1 MARSRER
8 LEWAFDPTQL
18 REGAKSTGGTGG
30 CPIVG
35 FGYLTP
41 TASLILAPHG
51 GFAQQGWPCGA
62 RQGSCID
69 LLFTYCLTGILPCF
83 AMSENSST
91 LKERVRA
98 FWQENP
104 CGTKFADAP
113 PGSRRFYELVEEH
126 RYKKEWH
133 IPEAAQFA
141 HAKDLAVLEVGCG
154 LGTDGAQFAKA
165 GARYTGIDLTDAAV
179 ELAKRRFELSNLPG
193 TFRVADAERLD
204 FPDNSFDLVY
214 SHGVLHHTPDTAAAI
229 REIHRVLRPG
239 GKAVVMLY
247 HRDSY
252 NYRVNISMLRRTGVQ
267 LLRSNTGVKLV
278 HLLTGEPED
287 SLRDHARQLET
298 QSEYLNSEEFLSRNT
313 DGAGNPLA
321 RVYSRR
327 EARELFK
334 DFAHVELRTYFLN
347 KRWLPVLGPLLPRSL
362 ESQLAAR
369 WGWHLWIYAT
379 KGATKAE

>member
-1 MARSRER
+1 
-8 LEWAFDPTQL
+8 
-18 REGAKSTGGTGG
+18 
-30 CPIVG
+30 
-35 FGYLTP
+35 
-41 TASLILAPHG
+41 
-51 GFAQQGWPCGA
+51 
-62 RQGSCID
+62 
-69 LLFTYCLTGILPCF
+69 
-83 AMSENSST
+83 MSENSSR

-141 HAKDLAVLEVGCG
+141 RAKDLAVLEVGCG

-179 ELAKRRFELSNLPG
+179 ELAKRRFELFDLPG
-193 TFRVADAERLD
+193 TFRVTDAERLD

-267 LLRSNTGVKLV
+267 LLRWNTGIKLV

-287 SLRDHARQLET
+287 SLRDHARQLQT
-298 QSEYLNSEEFLSRNT
+298 RSEYLNSEEFLSRNT

-321 RVYSRR
+321 RVYSHR

-347 KRWLPVLGPLLPRSL
+347 KRWLPVLGPLMPRSL

-379 KGATKAE
+379 KGATKG

>member
-1 MARSRER
+1 MP
-8 LEWAFDPTQL
+8 D
-18 REGAKSTGGTGG
+18 
-30 CPIVG
+30 
-35 FGYLTP
+35 
-41 TASLILAPHG
+41 
-51 GFAQQGWPCGA
+51 
-62 RQGSCID
+62 
-69 LLFTYCLTGILPCF
+69 
-83 AMSENSST
+83 NNST

-113 PGSRRFYELVEEH
+113 PGSRTFYELVEEH

-133 IPEAAQFA
+133 IPTAAGFA
-141 HAKDLAVLEVGCG
+141 HTKDLAVLEVGCG

-179 ELAKRRFELSNLPG
+179 GLAKRRFELFDLPG

-214 SHGVLHHTPDTAAAI
+214 SHGVLHHTPDTAAAV

-267 LLRSNTGVKLV
+267 LLRWNAGVKLV

-287 SLRDHARQLET
+287 SLRDHARQLQT
-298 QSEYLNSEEFLSRNT
+298 KSEYLNSSEFLSRNT

-321 RVYSRR
+321 RVYSRN

-334 DFAHVELRTYFLN
+334 DFEHMELRTYFLN
-347 KRWLPVLGPLLPRSL
+347 KRWLPVLGPLLPRSV
-362 ESQLAAR
+362 ESQMASR

-379 KGATKAE
+379 KGLQKG

>member
-1 MARSRER
+1 
-8 LEWAFDPTQL
+8 
-18 REGAKSTGGTGG
+18 
-30 CPIVG
+30 
-35 FGYLTP
+35 
-41 TASLILAPHG
+41 
-51 GFAQQGWPCGA
+51 
-62 RQGSCID
+62 
-69 LLFTYCLTGILPCF
+69 
-83 AMSENSST
+83 MSENSST

-113 PGSRRFYELVEEH
+113 PGTRRFYELVEEH

-179 ELAKRRFELSNLPG
+179 ELAKRRFELFDLPG
-193 TFRVADAERLD
+193 TFSVADAERLD
-204 FPDNSFDLVY
+204 FPDSSFDLVY

-239 GKAVVMLY
+239 GKALVMLY

-267 LLRSNTGVKLV
+267 LLRWNTGVKLV

-287 SLRDHARQLET
+287 SLRDHARQLQT

-334 DFAHVELRTYFLN
+334 EFAHVELRTYFLN

-369 WGWHLWIYAT
+369 WGWHLWIFAR
-379 KGATKAE
+379 KGATKRG

>member
-1 MARSRER
+1 
-8 LEWAFDPTQL
+8 
-18 REGAKSTGGTGG
+18 
-30 CPIVG
+30 
-35 FGYLTP
+35 
-41 TASLILAPHG
+41 
-51 GFAQQGWPCGA
+51 
-62 RQGSCID
+62 
-69 LLFTYCLTGILPCF
+69 
-83 AMSENSST
+83 MSENIST

-126 RYKKEWH
+126 RYTKEWH
-133 IPEAAQFA
+133 IPAAAGFA
-141 HAKDLAVLEVGCG
+141 DAKDLAVLEVGCG

-179 ELAKRRFELSNLPG
+179 ELAQRRFELFDLPG
-193 TFRVADAERLD
+193 TFRVADAEHLD
-204 FPDNSFDLVY
+204 LPDNSFDLVY
-214 SHGVLHHTPDTAAAI
+214 SHGVLHHTPDTAAAV

-267 LLRSNTGVKLV
+267 VLRWNTGVKLV

-287 SLRDHARQLET
+287 SLREHARQLPAS
-298 QSEYLNSEEFLSRNT
+298 SEYLNSEEFLSRNT

-334 DFAHVELRTYFLN
+334 DFAHVEQRTYFLN
-347 KRWLPVLGPLLPRSL
+347 KRWLPILGPLLPRSV

-369 WGWHLWIYAT
+369 WGWHLWTYAI